1 MGKKRS
7 SPALVIAAFIVALGV
22 LLVFLSIRKEGR
34 DRTVEM
40 TGGKALP
47 KIELL
52 YNTSESHKAIAEAIK
67 EQWHEQLGVDLQLVN
82 KEWKVYLKDTQKL
95 NYNVG
100 RAGWI
105 GDYTDPNT
113 FLDMWVTGG
122 GNNQTGWSNKK
133 YDELIAAAASE
144 PDPQKRMRI
153 FHEAEDMLINDEV
166 PILPL
171 YFYVNQNVVKPFVK
185 GMHFNLRDLH
195 PLKYVWIEKDGKVL
209 PPAAQVFTFNNG
221 AEPETIDPAIM
232 TGSTEFNIAM
242 QLFEGLVINHPETLE
257 PIPAVAES
265 WDISPD
271 RKVYTF
277 HLRKDALWSNGD
289 PVTAEDFRYSWLRA
303 LDPKTA
309 SDYAYQLYYIKNGK
323 AFNSGE
329 IKDPAK
335 VGIRVADDYTLE
347 VTLENPTTFFL
358 DLVAFHTLLPVNRK
372 CVERHGDKWTRP
384 ENIVTN
390 GAFRMVEWK
399 PKDKIVLVKNEKYFG
414 RDNVKLQKVVISAI
428 EDNVT
433 GMRMFEAG
441 ETDWMRTVPAPQID
455 KWINRPE
462 THITPFLTVYYYR
475 FNVTKPPFDDKRV
488 RMAFNL
494 ATDKEAIVKYILKA
508 GQVPAT
514 HFVPPGIPGY
524 TSPKGRDWDAAKKKY
539 VFNPDKARELL
550 VQAGYQVRK
559 N

>member
-7 SPALVIAAFIVALGV
+7 SPALVIAAFIAALGV

-40 TGGKALP
+40 TGGKPLP

-52 YNTSESHKAIAEAIK
+52 YNTSESHKAIAEAIQD
-67 EQWHEQLGVDLQLVN
+67 QWHRELGVDLQLVN
-82 KEWKVYLKDTQKL
+82 KEWKVYLKDTK
-95 NYNVG
+95 NGKYNVG

-105 GDYTDPNT
+105 GDYADPNT

-122 GNNQTGWSNKK
+122 TNNQTGWGSRD
-133 YDELIAAAASE
+133 YDNLISAASRE
-144 PDPQKRMRI
+144 LDPKKRMQI
-153 FHEAEDMLINDEV
+153 FHKAEDLLINDGV
-166 PILPL
+166 PVLPI
-171 YFYVNQNVVKPFVK
+171 YFYVNKNVVKEYVK
-185 GMHFNLRDLH
+185 GMHYNLRDLH
-195 PLKYVWIEKDGKVL
+195 PLKYVWKEKDGKAL
-209 PPAAQVFTFNNG
+209 PPTGQVFTFNNG
-221 AEPETIDPAIM
+221 AEPESLDPAIM
-232 TGSTEFNIAM
+232 TGSPEFSIAM
-242 QLFEGLVINHPETLE
+242 QLFEGLIVNHPKTLE
-257 PIPAVAES
+257 LTPAIATS
-265 WDISPD
+265 WDISQD

-323 AFNSGE
+323 LFGE
-329 IKDPAK
+329 GKIKDPNK
-335 VGIRVADDYTLE
+335 VGIRTLDDYTLE
-347 VTLENPTTFFL
+347 VTLENPTALFL
-358 DLVAFHTLLPVNRK
+358 ELVAFHTLLPVNRK
-372 CVERHGDKWTRP
+372 CVEEHGDKWTRS

-390 GAFRMVEWK
+390 GPFRMVEWK
-399 PKDKIVLVKNEKYFG
+399 PKDKIILAKNEKYYDADKI
-414 RDNVKLQKVVISAI
+414 RLQKIIINAI
-428 EDNVT
+428 EDNIT
-433 GMRMFEAG
+433 SMRMFEAG
-441 ETDWMRTVPAPQID
+441 ETDWVRTIPIPQAD
-455 KWINRPE
+455 QWKNRPE
-462 THITPFLTVYYYR
+462 THIDPFLSVYYYR
-475 FNVTKPPFDDKRV
+475 FNVKKPPFHDKRV

-494 ATDKEAIVKYILKA
+494 ATDKETICRSVTKL
-508 GQVPAT
+508 GETPAT

-524 TSPKGRDWDAAKKKY
+524 TSPKGRDWDTAKKKY